1 VIGDQGMVKRD
12 ARTSPSS
19 RYSFGTRPS
28 QRNRLTVRWA
38 HRLESLGSDQ
48 PRPACRGT
56 RTFLLCAKRAF
67 PPFFS
72 AIECERS
79 LLWCRDQERLGIMRR
94 VAIDQYRI
102 TANIAP
108 QMSIITS
115 RSDAVRDG
123 TKD

>member
-1 VIGDQGMVKRD
+1 MVKRD

-28 QRNRLTVRWA
+28 QRNRLTARWA
-38 HRLESLGSDQ
+38 HRLESLRSE
-48 PRPACRGT
+48 PATSGMSRNAGLPVVRQT
-56 RTFLLCAKRAF
+56 GI
-67 PPFFS
+67 PPFSS

-115 RSDAVRDG
+115 RSEAVRDG

>member
-19 RYSFGTRPS
+19 RYSFGYPSIAAQQANSPLGAQTRKS
-28 QRNRLTVRWA
+28 VF
-38 HRLESLGSDQ
+38 
-48 PRPACRGT
+48 RPATSGMSRNADLPVVRQTGI
-56 RTFLLCAKRAF
+56 
-67 PPFFS
+67 PPFSS

-79 LLWCRDQERLGIMRR
+79 LLWCQDQERLGIMRR

>member
-1 VIGDQGMVKRD
+1 M
-12 ARTSPSS
+12 
-19 RYSFGTRPS
+19 F
-28 QRNRLTVRWA
+28 
-38 HRLESLGSDQ
+38 
-48 PRPACRGT
+48 RPATSGMSRNADLPVVRQTGI
-56 RTFLLCAKRAF
+56 
-67 PPFFS
+67 PPFS
-72 AIECERS
+72 SVIECERS

>member
-1 VIGDQGMVKRD
+1 MIGDQGMVKRD

-28 QRNRLTVRWA
+28 QRNR
-38 HRLESLGSDQ
+38 HFS
-48 PRPACRGT
+48 
-56 RTFLLCAKRAF
+56 
-67 PPFFS
+67 PFSS
-72 AIECERS
+72 AIGCERS

-115 RSDAVRDG
+115 RNEAVRDG

>member
-28 QRNRLTVRWA
+28 QRNRLTARWA
-38 HRLESLGSDQ
+38 HRLESLCSDQ

-67 PPFFS
+67 PPFLPRF
-72 AIECERS
+72 ECERS

>member
-1 VIGDQGMVKRD
+1 MRERVPQVAIPLV
-12 ARTSPSS
+12 P
-19 RYSFGTRPS
+19 
-28 QRNRLTVRWA
+28 V
-38 HRLESLGSDQ
+38 HRSATGI
-48 PRPACRGT
+48 
-56 RTFLLCAKRAF
+56 
-67 PPFFS
+67 PPFSS

>member
-1 VIGDQGMVKRD
+1 MVKRD

-19 RYSFGTRPS
+19 RYSFATRPS
-28 QRNRLTVRWA
+28 HRNRLTARWA
-38 HRLESLGSDQ
+38 HRLESLSSDQ
-48 PRPACRGT
+48 PRPGMSRNGDLPVVRQT
-56 RTFLLCAKRAF
+56 GIL
-67 PPFFS
+67 PFSS

-79 LLWCRDQERLGIMRR
+79 LLWCRDQEWLGIMRR

-115 RSDAVRDG
+115 RSDAVREG

>member
-1 VIGDQGMVKRD
+1 MIGDQGMVKRD
-12 ARTSPSS
+12 AR
-19 RYSFGTRPS
+19 
-28 QRNRLTVRWA
+28 
-38 HRLESLGSDQ
+38 ESLKSLFLRYPSIAAQQANSPLGAQIRKSVFQ
-48 PRPACRGT
+48 PATSGMSRNADLPVVRQT
-56 RTFLLCAKRAF
+56 SI
-67 PPFFS
+67 PPFSS

>member
-1 VIGDQGMVKRD
+1 MIGDQGMVKRD

-19 RYSFGTRPS
+19 RYSFGTLPS
-28 QRNRLTVRWA
+28 QRNRLTARLA
-38 HRLESLGSDQ
+38 HRLESLCSDQ
-48 PRPACRGT
+48 PRPARRGT

-67 PPFFS
+67 PLFFP
-72 AIECERS
+72 IKCERS
-79 LLWCRDQERLGIMRR
+79 LLWRRDQERLAIMRR

-115 RSDAVRDG
+115 RSEAVRDG

>member
-1 VIGDQGMVKRD
+1 MIGDQGMVKRD
-12 ARTSPSS
+12 AR
-19 RYSFGTRPS
+19 
-28 QRNRLTVRWA
+28 
-38 HRLESLGSDQ
+38 ESLQSLFLWYPSIAAQQANSPLGAQIRKSVF
-48 PRPACRGT
+48 RPAMSGMSRNAALPVVRQTGI
-56 RTFLLCAKRAF
+56 
-67 PPFFS
+67 PPFSS

>member
-1 VIGDQGMVKRD
+1 M
-12 ARTSPSS
+12 S
-19 RYSFGTRPS
+19 RNAGLPV
-28 QRNRLTVRWA
+28 VRQT
-38 HRLESLGSDQ
+38 GI
-48 PRPACRGT
+48 
-56 RTFLLCAKRAF
+56 
-67 PPFFS
+67 PPFSS

-115 RSDAVRDG
+115 RSEAVRDG